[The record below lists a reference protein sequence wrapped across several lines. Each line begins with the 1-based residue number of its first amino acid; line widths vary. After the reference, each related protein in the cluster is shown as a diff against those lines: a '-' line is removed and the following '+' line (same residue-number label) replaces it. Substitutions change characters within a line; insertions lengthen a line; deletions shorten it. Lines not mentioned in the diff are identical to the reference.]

1 MLVDTQLNT
10 RTDLAT
16 LPTAGYA
23 FSVTGAQAAALVTGR
38 SFLNL
43 SAAAPLATAA
53 GWATT
58 TVQLFSNPAHAGATT
73 LTGAQPGTVVTVFDA
88 LGRLVLTAPADA
100 TGTAALALP
109 AGLATGV
116 YVVRAGAQAL
126 RLVVK

>member
-23 FSVTGAQAAALVTGR
+23 FSVTGAQAAVFVTGR

-43 SAAAPLATAA
+43 SVAAPLATVA

-58 TVQLFSNPAHAGATT
+58 TVQLFSNPAHACATT
-73 LTGAQPGTVVTVFDA
+73 LTGAQ
-88 LGRLVLTAPADA
+88 LVRWSRYLTRW
-100 TGTAALALP
+100 AALCSRPRPMRP
-109 AGLATGV
+109 A
-116 YVVRAGAQAL
+116 RP
-126 RLVVK
+126 R